1 MNTEDSNNQLVTPYW
16 KFCNTSGVWVCIAT
30 KMQALEE
37 LAAASASSQR
47 APTSAWWGHVVV
59 CWWLEGSK
67 PRKVRQAATWV
78 PFEYCTPLRRSVSSG
93 QAAVIGVLGLA
104 RSPLA
109 PTRLVSLE
117 DLVRAAVAAA
127 YPRTRPPR
135 PDCPGESPV
144 RTLESPLSDVEKKHK
159 FDRAKNDAATD
170 ACQKTQN
177 HREARELEKTWE
189 RQGLTCSWRFH
200 CTLTERVQTWE
211 SQVWQAFRLESLEA
225 IILRARN
232 PRSKIQDFQ

>member
-1 MNTEDSNNQLVTPYW
+1 M
-16 KFCNTSGVWVCIAT
+16 
-30 KMQALEE
+30 
-37 LAAASASSQR
+37 
-47 APTSAWWGHVVV
+47 
-59 CWWLEGSK
+59 
-67 PRKVRQAATWV
+67 
-78 PFEYCTPLRRSVSSG
+78 
-93 QAAVIGVLGLA
+93 IGVLGLA

-177 HREARELEKTWE
+177 HREARELEKT
-189 RQGLTCSWRFH
+189 
-200 CTLTERVQTWE
+200 
-211 SQVWQAFRLESLEA
+211 
-225 IILRARN
+225 
-232 PRSKIQDFQ
+232 